1 MEYTYAIVVVV
12 DVVAGFVV
20 IACSVVVP
28 DATVIDNVVA
38 KDNFYYILFWD
49 LKTKKENMLKC
60 RFSSFDITNLKAV
73 S

>member
-20 IACSVVVP
+20 IACNVVVA

-38 KDNFYYILFWD
+38 KDYFYYIFLRS
-49 LKTKKENMLKC
+49 E
-60 RFSSFDITNLKAV
+60 NLKRKYVEISVFLIRYHKSQAV